1 MKWCSCTDDG
11 SQKQKHTK
19 IKMVEVRHSDPEGE
33 KKMKIKALTRVQKFV
48 KENNIPVFNMGEMLQ
63 SGYDKKGGNI
73 VVQPK
78 ETLRVVFNDAIY
90 SDGKQMYSI
99 VWFDPTKA
107 NQEGGEVNFEKCK
120 TQKEMIE
127 KYMEIAGVEE
137 IEEVVVEKS
146 AVIPME
152 SPVKITPEVTA
163 MNVSRESESARQ
175 LVKMMQ
181 LDNKEEPTV
190 LDYGCGLGRNML
202 YMKKET
208 ENKNI
213 FAYIH
218 GTDTDEQIKN
228 IENSSN
234 YNKLNPMVGRLKI
247 YDNEYLKINNSKYDY
262 ILSSHVLNVVMDD
275 VKKIIIEDMYRHL
288 KIGGKA
294 VIQVRTESDV
304 ASAKTKEKYGDGWLI
319 KKGKDTT
326 YQEGITKE
334 KMHKLLTDAGFKIIN
349 HRFTKSIHMV
359 EVIK

>member
-1 MKWCSCTDDG
+1 
-11 SQKQKHTK
+11 
-19 IKMVEVRHSDPEGE
+19 
-33 KKMKIKALTRVQKFV
+33 MKIKALTRVQKFIR
-48 KENNIPVFNMGEMLQ
+48 ENNVPVFNMAEYLQ
-63 SGYDKKGGNI
+63 SSYNHVGGII
-73 VVQPK
+73 VVRPK
-78 ETLRVVFNDAIY
+78 ENLKITFSDAIC
-90 SDGKQMYSI
+90 SDGKRLLAI
-99 VWFDPTKA
+99 TWHNPTNMEEEIKW
-107 NQEGGEVNFEKCK
+107 QECK

-137 IEEVVVEKS
+137 KEEVEVVVEKS
-146 AVIPME
+146 TVAPME
-152 SPVKITPEVTA
+152 TPVKITPEVTA

-275 VKKIIIEDMYRHL
+275 VKKIIIEDMYELL
-288 KIGGKA
+288 KEGGKA

-304 ASAKTKEKYGDGWLI
+304 TSAKTKEKYGDGWLI

-359 EVIK
+359 EVVK

>member
-1 MKWCSCTDDG
+1 
-11 SQKQKHTK
+11 
-19 IKMVEVRHSDPEGE
+19 
-33 KKMKIKALTRVQKFV
+33 MKIKALTRVQKFIRENNV
-48 KENNIPVFNMGEMLQ
+48 PVLDMVEHVQSSYNHVGGSIVVEPKEN
-63 SGYDKKGGNI
+63 
-73 VVQPK
+73 
-78 ETLRVVFNDAIY
+78 LRVNFSDAVY
-90 SDGKQMYSI
+90 SDGKRLLAVLWCNPMNPQEKAQMH
-99 VWFDPTKA
+99 
-107 NQEGGEVNFEKCK
+107 ECK

-127 KYMEIAGVEE
+127 KYMELI
-137 IEEVVVEKS
+137 VVEKS
-146 AVIPME
+146 AVAPLE
-152 SPVKITPEVTA
+152 TPVKITPEVTA

-181 LDNKEEPTV
+181 LDSKEEPMV

-208 ENKNI
+208 ENHNI
-213 FAYIH
+213 FAHIH

-234 YNKLNPMVGRLKI
+234 YNKLNPLVGRLKI

-288 KIGGKA
+288 EVGGKA

-304 ASAKTKEKYGDGWLI
+304 TSAKTKEKHGDGWLI

-359 EVIK
+359 EVVK

>member
-1 MKWCSCTDDG
+1 
-11 SQKQKHTK
+11 
-19 IKMVEVRHSDPEGE
+19 
-33 KKMKIKALTRVQKFV
+33 MKIKALTRVQKFIRENNV
-48 KENNIPVFNMGEMLQ
+48 PVLNMVEHVQSSYNHVGCSIVVETKEN
-63 SGYDKKGGNI
+63 
-73 VVQPK
+73 
-78 ETLRVVFNDAIY
+78 LRVNFSDAVY
-90 SDGKQMYSI
+90 SDGKRLLAVLWCNPMNPQEKAQMH
-99 VWFDPTKA
+99 
-107 NQEGGEVNFEKCK
+107 ECK

-127 KYMEIAGVEE
+127 KYMELAGVEE
-137 IEEVVVEKS
+137 KEEVVVVVEKS
-146 AVIPME
+146 AVASAE
-152 SPVKITPEVTA
+152 TPVKITPEVTA

-181 LDNKEEPTV
+181 LDSKEEPMV

-208 ENKNI
+208 ENHNI
-213 FAYIH
+213 FAHIH

-234 YNKLNPMVGRLKI
+234 YNKLNPLVGRLKI

-288 KIGGKA
+288 EVGGKA

-304 ASAKTKEKYGDGWLI
+304 TSAKTKEKYGDGWLI
-319 KKGKDTT
+319 KIGKDTT
-326 YQEGITKE
+326 YHEGITKE

-359 EVIK
+359 EVVK